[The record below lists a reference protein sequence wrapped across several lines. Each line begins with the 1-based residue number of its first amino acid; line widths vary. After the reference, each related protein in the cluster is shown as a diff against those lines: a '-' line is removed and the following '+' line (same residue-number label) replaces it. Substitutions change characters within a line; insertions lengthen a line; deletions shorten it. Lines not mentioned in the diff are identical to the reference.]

1 MIAKKPLQRGFTL
14 IETLVAVMI
23 LAASIAGPLSIASRG
38 LNNSLVAKDQITAFF
53 LAQDAV
59 EYVRFVRD
67 SNRLKGADWLTG
79 SGGSSAGVDLS
90 PCATANGC
98 YVDSTMA
105 VVGSGDVPTTCT
117 SANCTADGT
126 TPALSY
132 DSTNSRFTY
141 ATGSGIAASLFT
153 RQILLTDISTTEQK
167 LTVTVTWSD
176 VGGVTRRVQ
185 VAENIFKWQ

>member
-1 MIAKKPLQRGFTL
+1 MTVKKRTQRGFTL

-23 LAASIAGPLSIASRG
+23 LASSIAGPLSIASRS
-38 LNNSLVAKDQITAFF
+38 LSNSLVAKDQIIAFF

-67 SNRLKGADWLTG
+67 SNRLKGADWLAG
-79 SGGSSAGVDLS
+79 SGGSSAGIDLS

-98 YVDSTMA
+98 YVDSTINNPA
-105 VVGSGDVPTTCT
+105 TPTTCT
-117 SANCTADGT
+117 SAGCAADAT
-126 TPALSY
+126 TPSLSY
-132 DSTNSRFTY
+132 DSTNALFTY
-141 ATGSGIAASLFT
+141 ATGPGITASIFT
-153 RQILLTDISTTEQK
+153 RQILLTNISTTEQK

-185 VAENIFKWQ
+185 VYENIFQWQ